1 MVDHVGGIEMKE
13 DAFEIV
19 GAPSAGG
26 IIVVADHAS
35 NRVPA
40 GVDLQIDEALLDT
53 HIAIDVGVAE
63 VARRMADR
71 PGISAFLANVSRL
84 VCDFNRDE
92 DSPTL
97 APLVSDEQEIPGN
110 KLDEQGR
117 EERLSRFHRP
127 YHETLAALLEDTPPA
142 LILSLHSFT
151 RSLSSSPQAVRP
163 WHVGVLYNQDDRAP
177 RLAIPLLAADGLN
190 VGDQEPYSGRDLN
203 YTMNRHAEARGRP
216 YLGIEVRRD
225 HITDEAGQAV
235 WSERLGR
242 VANEVASRLG

>member
-1 MVDHVGGIEMKE
+1 MNE
-13 DAFEIV
+13 DPFEIV
-19 GAPSAGG
+19 GTPSAGG

-40 GVDLQIDEALLDT
+40 DVDLRIDEGLLDT

-71 PGISAFLANVSRL
+71 WGISAFLANVSRL

-92 DSPTL
+92 DAPTL
-97 APLVSDEQEIPGN
+97 APQVSDEQPIPGN
-110 KLDEQGR
+110 KLDEEGR
-117 EERLSRFHRP
+117 EERLVRFHRP
-127 YHETLAALLEDTPPA
+127 YHETLSALLEEAPPA

-151 RSLSSSPQAVRP
+151 RSLSSSPEAIRP

-177 RLAIPLLAADGLN
+177 RLAIPLLAAEGLT
-190 VGDQEPYSGRDLN
+190 VGDQEPYSGKELN

-225 HITDEAGQAV
+225 QITDAAGQAV
-235 WSERLGR
+235 WAERLGR
-242 VANEVASRLG
+242 IANEVASRLG